1 MPDNILNFGLIKQ
14 YLILYGGFTRMRN
27 GKTNKLTIIIT
38 LLLLASILLTSLSSC
53 KPTVSGPGGS
63 EGFEGSG
70 DSDSAG
76 SGQSGNTEPGQDT
89 GSDTGTESTSQT
101 EKPDV
106 PGTPSVPQT
115 YTEVAPED
123 ILIIYASKQAYYFE
137 SLAGELATLIGTRCG
152 TTPKAVNNVIAKVQ
166 KLSAPYTVYFG
177 YRSELADNYDNAVQA
192 DGKDTYLISPSRNK
206 GVGICVSGTSP
217 TAALCAAAKLET
229 MISFK
234 DGKVLIPDT
243 ACSAKMAASVTVAT
257 SGGCDYYSA
266 FDRELDYS
274 PDTTIKNNGIDL
286 EVGIYNDINKKIK
299 AISGKSPKNGYLL
312 RNYKNVEKT
321 IFIGKV
327 DNDETAAVLGAIAP
341 DEYAIA
347 LIGTNIIITG
357 HNETTIQAAGERF
370 LELIS
375 AGEKDKAVTL
385 SFPESDGSL
394 PGGYIIKGKAIGWLL
409 DFPQFSETG
418 TGAKLAG
425 TYDCYNDTLEFYY
438 TGAAAADFE
447 SYIALLKEKGFSE
460 YTSNKIGNN
469 LYATMIDETRM
480 LHVYYTD
487 YEKTVRIISAYLEGT
502 ELPPVKK
509 QAVTAIT
516 KPAITQMTL
525 NYAAGSFGMCYII
538 TLSDGSF
545 VIFDGGADKGN
556 TDHIRLYKLL
566 ERLNARPDK
575 KIVIAGW
582 FLTHEH
588 YDHFQNFY
596 NFCKAYGK
604 KVTIEAFYHNMTSP
618 AADYN
623 SNNPGNYFP
632 DKFYEASGYV
642 NGGIKLVKVHT
653 GQKLYIRDA
662 EFEVLFTHEDLYPD
676 RLRFFNNSSVTT
688 RMTLGGQTAMWLGDI
703 WTAAADKLSDSF
715 GSYVKSDFV
724 QVAHHGY
731 SGATIELYRLI
742 SPSVALWPANQ
753 NAYEAQTNGNNKN
766 SYYAVDYFIRHNL
779 GLKELHVADKTEK
792 TFILPYK
799 AGSKSVKEI
808 IILVN

>member
-1 MPDNILNFGLIKQ
+1 MTA
-14 YLILYGGFTRMRN
+14 YGGTYRMKIRHTKKFT
-27 GKTNKLTIIIT
+27 LALT
-38 LLLLASILLTSLSSC
+38 LLVLISILLTSLPSC
-53 KPTVSGPGGS
+53 KPTQTPPTDTDVS
-63 EGFEGSG
+63 E
-70 DSDSAG
+70 SDSAE
-76 SGQSGNTEPGQDT
+76 S
-89 GSDTGTESTSQT
+89 TESAKNTDSGTTPGSTDGT
-101 EKPDV
+101 EKPD
-106 PGTPSVPQT
+106 TPTAPQT

-123 ILIIYASKQAYYFE
+123 ILIVYASKQAAYLE
-137 SLAGELATLIGTRCG
+137 SVAGELATLIGTRCG
-152 TTPKAVNNVIAKVQ
+152 TAPQAVNNVIAKVQ

-177 YRSELADNYDNAVQA
+177 YLNELADNYNNAVQI
-192 DGKDTYLISPSRNK
+192 DGKDTYLISPSKNK
-206 GVGICVSGTSP
+206 GTGICVSGTSSA
-217 TAALCAAAKLET
+217 AALCAAARLET

-243 ACSAKMAASVTVAT
+243 ACSAKMSASVTVAT
-257 SGGCDYYSA
+257 SEGCDYYSA

-274 PDTTIKNNGIDL
+274 PDTTIKNNGVDL

-299 AISGKSPKNGYLL
+299 AITGKSTRNGYLL
-312 RNYKNVEKT
+312 RDYKNVKNT

-394 PGGYIIKGKAIGWLL
+394 PNGYIIKGKAIGWLL
-409 DFPQFSETG
+409 DFPQFSEIG
-418 TGAKLAG
+418 TTARLAG

-438 TGAAAADFE
+438 TGATAADFE
-447 SYIALLKEKGFSE
+447 SYIALLKEKGFGE

-469 LYATMIDETRM
+469 LYATMTDETRM

-487 YEKTVRIISAYLEGT
+487 YEKTVRVISAYLEGT

-509 QAVTAIT
+509 QSVTAIT

-604 KVTIEAFYHNMTSP
+604 KVTIEAFYHNLTSP

-632 DKFYEASGYV
+632 EKFYEASDYV

-688 RMTLGGQTAMWLGDI
+688 RMTLGGQTVMWLGDI

-742 SPSVALWPANQ
+742 SPSVALWPTNQ
-753 NAYEAQTNGNNKN
+753 NAYEAQTNGKNKN

-792 TFILPYK
+792 TFTLPYE

>member
-1 MPDNILNFGLIKQ
+1 MIA
-14 YLILYGGFTRMRN
+14 YGGIYRM
-27 GKTNKLTIIIT
+27 KTGSTKKLTLALT
-38 LLLLASILLTSLSSC
+38 LLVLISILLTSLPSC
-53 KPTVSGPGGS
+53 KPTTTPSPDTGASESGS
-63 EGFEGSG
+63 AENTESG
-70 DSDSAG
+70 KNSDSDTA
-76 SGQSGNTEPGQDT
+76 TELPDG
-89 GSDTGTESTSQT
+89 T
-101 EKPDV
+101 EKPD
-106 PGTPSVPQT
+106 TPTMPQT

-123 ILIIYASKQAYYFE
+123 ILIIYASKQAAYLE
-137 SLAGELATLIGTRCG
+137 SIAGELATLIGTRCG
-152 TTPKAVNNVIAKVQ
+152 TTPQAVNNVIAKVQ

-177 YRSELADNYDNAVQA
+177 YRAELADNYSSAVQI

-206 GVGICVSGTSP
+206 GTGICVSGTSSA
-217 TAALCAAAKLET
+217 AALCAAAKLET
-229 MISFK
+229 MISFR

-243 ACSAKMAASVTVAT
+243 AVSVKMSASVTIAT
-257 SGGCDYYSA
+257 GESCDYYSA

-274 PDTTIKNNGIDL
+274 PDATIKNNGIDL
-286 EVGIYNDINKKIK
+286 EVGIYNEINKKIK
-299 AISGKSPKNGYLL
+299 AISGKSPRNGYLL
-312 RNYKNVEKT
+312 RDYRNVKNT

-327 DNDETAAVLGAIAP
+327 DNEETAAVLGAIAP

-375 AGEKDKAVTL
+375 AGAKDKTVKL

-394 PGGYIIKGKAIGWLL
+394 PKGSLQEGNLPEGYIIKGKAIGWLL

-425 TYDCYNDTLEFYY
+425 TYDCYNYTLEFYY
-438 TGAAAADFE
+438 TGATAADFE

-469 LYATMIDETRM
+469 LYATMTDETRM

-487 YEKTVRIISAYLEGT
+487 YEKTVRVISAYLEGT
-502 ELPPVKK
+502 ELPPVEK
-509 QAVTAIT
+509 QPVKAIT

-604 KVTIEAFYHNMTSP
+604 KVTIEAFYHNVTSP

-632 DKFYEASGYV
+632 DKFYEASDYV
-642 NGGIKLVKVHT
+642 NGGIKLVKIHT

-676 RLRFFNNSSVTT
+676 RLRYFNNSSVTT
-688 RMTLGGQTAMWLGDI
+688 RMTLGGQTTMWLGDI
-703 WTAAADKLSDSF
+703 WTAAADKISDSF

-731 SGATIELYRLI
+731 NGATIELYRLI
-742 SPSVALWPANQ
+742 SPSVALWPTNQ
-753 NAYEAQTNGNNKN
+753 NAYENQTNGKNKN

-779 GLKELHVADKTEK
+779 GLKEIYVADKTEK
-792 TFILPYK
+792 TFILPYE
-799 AGSKSVKEI
+799 AGSKSVKEMT
-808 IILVN
+808 ILVN